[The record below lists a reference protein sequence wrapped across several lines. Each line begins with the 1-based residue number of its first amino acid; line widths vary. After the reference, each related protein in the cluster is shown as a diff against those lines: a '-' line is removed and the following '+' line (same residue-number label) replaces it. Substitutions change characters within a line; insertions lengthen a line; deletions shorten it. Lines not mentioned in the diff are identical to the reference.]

1 MKPKSESWY
10 GEAYYSR
17 SPESD
22 PRGPESGS
30 RRVNRGGCWIDFAEF
45 ARSATR
51 MSDAP
56 DHRDDS
62 IGFRVA
68 LPVAGDPR

>member
-1 MKPKSESWY
+1 
-10 GEAYYSR
+10 
-17 SPESD
+17 
-22 PRGPESGS
+22 
-30 RRVNRGGCWIDFAEF
+30 VNRGGCWIDFAEF